1 LPFCSAT
8 VGLNE
13 EQKQFQA
20 VASDFGKTEML
31 PFAEKWDSEKIF
43 PVETLRKAA
52 ALGFGGV
59 YVRVS

>member
-1 LPFCSAT
+1 
-8 VGLNE
+8 
-13 EQKQFQA
+13 